1 MNPENNHG
9 RNAYILTCVVVMVVM
24 TWCVIVFD

>member
-1 MNPENNHG
+1 VNDNNHG
-9 RNAYILTCVVVMVVM
+9 LLAYILTCVVVMVVM